1 MFDTGGFQLGDW
13 VIIHSYND
21 YQNGQEGEIVEME
34 YSKAWFMEITNKIKE
49 LKPC

>member
-21 YQNGQEGEIVEME
+21 YQNGQEGE
-34 YSKAWFMEITNKIKE
+34 KIKE